1 MTCGCIHV
9 CDSPRSSRWT
19 SCVLGTCRLH
29 LIYIL
34 YVYTGS
40 MRNSNRTNERGRP
53 QRPLGAHP
61 RRRRSTLLS
70 IQEVSPQH
78 YTRPESD
85 SRSDVRCVDEL
96 EREEQQVNAWARPL
110 AAHHSRRRIAM
121 MGRLQ
126 RSVAPAAEPTSCT
139 VPNGDVNRDSME
151 KLKPKQGR
159 SQGLMSGQTCES
171 LPPRRKKLAWTN

>member
-1 MTCGCIHV
+1 
-9 CDSPRSSRWT
+9 
-19 SCVLGTCRLH
+19 
-29 LIYIL
+29 
-34 YVYTGS
+34 
-40 MRNSNRTNERGRP
+40 MRNSNRTNEKGRP

-85 SRSDVRCVDEL
+85 SRSDVHCIDEL

-110 AAHHSRRRIAM
+110 AAHHSRRRIAV

-126 RSVAPAAEPTSCT
+126 SAVAPAAEPTSCT
-139 VPNGDVNRDSME
+139 IPNGDVDRDNTIME
-151 KLKPKQGR
+151 KKLKPKQGR
-159 SQGLMSGQTCES
+159 SQELASRQNCES